1 MHVVYMQSMWT
12 FSEENNQKA
21 EYTIND
27 VNLAKVKSALSSSF
41 LRRDKEL
48 GLAAGTEEYKKA
60 FEKYI
65 QDNFFISLKRDN
77 F

>member
-1 MHVVYMQSMWT
+1 WT
-12 FSEENNQKA
+12 FSEENNQKD
-21 EYTIND
+21 EYTVSD
-27 VNLAKVKSALSSSF
+27 VNTAKVKSALTSAF
-41 LRRDKEL
+41 LRRNKEL

>member
-48 GLAAGTEEYKKA
+48 GLAAGISE
-60 FEKYI
+60 FL
-65 QDNFFISLKRDN
+65 FLFVFITSSPHFLSFSL